1 MCIGLSFTASST
13 ELASV
18 DITSDILIPPKD
30 LHVLV
35 RVVRSCGTV
44 ATELGNIE
52 FKMGERYLVRKID
65 VEHLI
70 VQGYLELV

>member
-1 MCIGLSFTASST
+1 M
-13 ELASV
+13 
-18 DITSDILIPPKD
+18 
-30 LHVLV
+30 LV

-44 ATELGNIE
+44 ATELGTIE

-70 VQGYLELV
+70 VQGYLEIV

>member
-1 MCIGLSFTASST
+1 MSST

-18 DITSDILIPPKD
+18 DITSDILTPPKD

-44 ATELGNIE
+44 ATELGTIE

-70 VQGYLELV
+70 VQGYLEVV